1 MNCLCNLGPELSRF
15 GRRLKETAN
24 LMIGIPDYDTYA
36 EHHRRTHPDQPLMS
50 KTEFFRTMQAR
61 RYADGSGRGLRCC

>member
-1 MNCLCNLGPELSRF
+1 MNCLCNLGPELGRL

-24 LMIGIPDYDTYA
+24 LMIGIQDYETYVA
-36 EHHRRTHPDQPLMS
+36 HQGRVHPERPVLS
-50 KTEFFRTMQAR
+50 KTEFFRLMQSR